1 MEAGGHGLSGV
12 TAIVPVVMGV
22 ATEPGNA
29 TGRHHRVEEDNAL
42 ELPGSRKVAIM
53 EIA

>member
-1 MEAGGHGLSGV
+1 MEAGGHGLGGL
-12 TAIVPVVMGV
+12 IVIVLVVMGL
-22 ATEPGNA
+22 ATELGNA

-42 ELPGSRKVAIM
+42 ELPGSRKVATM